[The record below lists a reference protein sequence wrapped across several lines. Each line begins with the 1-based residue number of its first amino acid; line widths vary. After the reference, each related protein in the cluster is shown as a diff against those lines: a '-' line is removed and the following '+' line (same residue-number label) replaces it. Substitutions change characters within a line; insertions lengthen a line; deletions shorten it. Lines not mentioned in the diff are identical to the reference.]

1 MFPSAQ
7 PAVPIPLKIRFM
19 LTTLPPTAGLGLRS
33 PHIQQVLSEQP
44 DVAWWEVHSE
54 NYFGGGAAIANLEK
68 IRQDYPISLHGVGMG
83 LGSPDQLDAT
93 HLAALKTLVA
103 RIKPHAISEH
113 LSWNRFNGRVYADL
127 LPVPRVEGAIALL
140 TERIQIVQDQLQQP
154 ILIENVSSYIQF
166 KDEQYLESE
175 ILAELVA
182 KTGCGLLL
190 DVNNFY
196 VSQINLG
203 TNAMHEIS
211 QLPLH
216 AVGEIHIAGFE
227 VFDGVAIDT
236 HGAAPAEAVWQILDL
251 VLAQTGPIPVLL
263 ERDQNIPELSH
274 FLQEYAT
281 LKARC
286 EGQWKQSLS

>member
-1 MFPSAQ
+1 
-7 PAVPIPLKIRFM
+7 M

-83 LGSPDQLDAT
+83 LGSPDQLDAA

-140 TERIQIVQDQLQQP
+140 AERIQIVQDQLQRP

-182 KTGCGLLL
+182 QTGCGLLL

-236 HGAAPAEAVWQILDL
+236 HGAAPVEAVWQILDS

-274 FLQEYAT
+274 FLQEYAA

-286 EGQWKQSLS
+286 EDQWKQSLS